1 MDQAEKLRRLVND
14 KTAQKK
20 NKFRV
25 ITVTSGKGGVGK
37 SSFVVNL
44 ALALKLRGLKVAIL
58 DADIGM
64 ANVDIMYGV
73 KSKYSLFDLV
83 FNNKNIN
90 EIIEMTQEG
99 IKIIPGGSGL
109 KDIVDLNEEQRV
121 RLIKEFEKLDDID
134 ILIVDTGAGVSKT
147 ILNFVEI
154 SDEVIVITTPEPT
167 ALTDAYSLIKIIKN
181 KFQDANINVVINK
194 VRNIKEARETFEK
207 LSNTVNVFLKSKI
220 NYRGFLFEDKKVP
233 ISIIEQRPYLISF
246 PKTEASMCIM
256 KIASDVIGLEK
267 ENKNNTIKDVFF
279 KLFGRMELGS

>member
-147 ILNFVEI
+147 ILNFVAI

-256 KIASDVIGLEK
+256 KIASDVIGIEK

-279 KLFGRMELGS
+279 KLFGRMGLGS

>member
-1 MDQAEKLRRLVND
+1 MDQAENLRKLVNNR
-14 KTAQKK
+14 ASQKK
-20 NKFRV
+20 NRFRV

-44 ALALKLRGLKVAIL
+44 AVALKLRGLKVAIL

-83 FNNKNIN
+83 FKNKSIN
-90 EIIEMTQEG
+90 EIIEVTQED

-109 KDIVDLNEEQRV
+109 KDIVDLDDTQREK
-121 RLIKEFEKLDDID
+121 LINEFEKLDDID
-134 ILIVDTGAGVSKT
+134 VLIVDTGAGVSKT
-147 ILNFVEI
+147 ILNFVGI

-181 KFQDANINVVINK
+181 KFEDANINVVVNK

-207 LSNTVNVFLKSKI
+207 LSNAVNIFLKSKI
-220 NYRGFLFEDKKVP
+220 SYRGFLFEDKRVP
-233 ISIIEQRPYLISF
+233 LSIIEQRPYLIMY
-246 PKTEASMCIM
+246 PKAEASMCIM
-256 KIASDVIGLEK
+256 KIASDVIGIEK
-267 ENKNNTIKDVFF
+267 DNKNTTIKDVFF
-279 KLFGRMELGS
+279 KLLGRMGLGS